1 MSAPTPAPDAAA
13 VEARATLSRASAM
26 LRFLDRTADRTP
38 AETEAILAAF
48 GAGWETGRCAPPLP
62 WLYRTWRPAIATAF
76 RAGRAARRRYERAQA
91 ASAAGEGRE

>member
-1 MSAPTPAPDAAA
+1 MSAPTPTPDAAA
-13 VEARATLSRASAM
+13 VEVRATLSRASAM

-62 WLYRTWRPAIATAF
+62 WLYRTWRPAIAAAH
-76 RAGRAARRRYERAQA
+76 RAGRRARRAWERQRAQDGA
-91 ASAAGEGRE
+91 P